1 MIRHNRRYLSCFAM
15 ALAIIIISCSFSPSL
30 AFTFT
35 PTPTTIS
42 RVVQQQ
48 QPQQHYTSMKEHLN
62 ISNRRRRQLFYQTL
76 TTTSDTINATAPQSA
91 ARRIPLGGED
101 ICTLHINDSN
111 YESILL
117 VQERQEENSLP
128 VLIDCYTNN
137 CGPCK
142 LIERELS
149 IALPKY
155 TTTNNNNSNY
165 PPRLTFCKWDTNTK
179 EQSTQFMNI
188 VRKYNMTFT
197 KLPTLLLFM
206 NGKPVA
212 SRGGMASA
220 TQIDMFLQ
228 KHIPSLEKEKG
239 VEEERRPRQR
249 PDGALGISTRKMNR

>member
-15 ALAIIIISCSFSPSL
+15 ALTIIIISCSLSPSL
-30 AFTFT
+30 AFIFT

-48 QPQQHYTSMKEHLN
+48 QHQQHYTSMKETLSIIN
-62 ISNRRRRQLFYQTL
+62 NRRRRQLFYQTL

-91 ARRIPLGGED
+91 ARTRIPLGGED

-117 VQERQEENSLP
+117 VQEQQEENSLP

-155 TTTNNNNSNY
+155 TTNTH
-165 PPRLTFCKWDTNTK
+165 PRLTFCKWDTNTK

-188 VRKYNMTFT
+188 VRKHNMTFT
-197 KLPTLLLFM
+197 KLPTLLLFI

-228 KHIPSLEKEKG
+228 KHLPSLEKG
-239 VEEERRPRQR
+239 EERRPRQR

>member
-1 MIRHNRRYLSCFAM
+1 MEEN
-15 ALAIIIISCSFSPSL
+15 
-30 AFTFT
+30 
-35 PTPTTIS
+35 
-42 RVVQQQ
+42 
-48 QPQQHYTSMKEHLN
+48 LN

-76 TTTSDTINATAPQSA
+76 TTSDTINATAPQSA

-101 ICTLHINDSN
+101 ITLHINDSN

-117 VQERQEENSLP
+117 QQRQQEENSLP

-155 TTTNNNNSNY
+155 TTTNNNSNY

-179 EQSTQFMNI
+179 EQSIQFMNI
-188 VRKYNMTFT
+188 VRKHNMTFT
-197 KLPTLLLFM
+197 KLPTLLLFI

-228 KHIPSLEKEKG
+228 KHIPSLVEEKG

>member
-15 ALAIIIISCSFSPSL
+15 ALAIIIISCSLSPSL
-30 AFTFT
+30 AFTF
-35 PTPTTIS
+35 TPTTIS

-48 QPQQHYTSMKEHLN
+48 QHYTSMKTNLD
-62 ISNRRRRQLFYQTL
+62 IANRRRRQLFYQTL
-76 TTTSDTINATAPQSA
+76 TTSDTINATAPQSA

-101 ICTLHINDSN
+101 ITLHINDSN

-117 VQERQEENSLP
+117 VQQQQEENSLP

-155 TTTNNNNSNY
+155 TTTNNNSNY

-188 VRKYNMTFT
+188 VRKHNMTFT
-197 KLPTLLLFM
+197 KLPTLLLFI

-228 KHIPSLEKEKG
+228 KHISSLEKG
-239 VEEERRPRQR
+239 EERRPRQR

>member
-1 MIRHNRRYLSCFAM
+1 MKRTMIRRNRRYLSCFTM
-15 ALAIIIISCSFSPSL
+15 ALAIIIISCSLSTSL
-30 AFTFT
+30 AFTF
-35 PTPTTIS
+35 TPTTIS

-48 QPQQHYTSMKEHLN
+48 QQQQHYTSMKETLS
-62 ISNRRRRQLFYQTL
+62 IINRRRRQLFYQTL
-76 TTTSDTINATAPQSA
+76 PTTSDTINATAPQSA
-91 ARRIPLGGED
+91 IVRRIPLGGED
-101 ICTLHINDSN
+101 ITLHINDSN

-117 VQERQEENSLP
+117 VQQQQEENSLP

-155 TTTNNNNSNY
+155 TTNSN

-188 VRKYNMTFT
+188 VRKYNMTFS

-228 KHIPSLEKEKG
+228 KHLPSLEKG
-239 VEEERRPRQR
+239 EERRPRQR
-249 PDGALGISTRKMNR
+249 PDGALGISTCKMNR